1 MALEIVRLYISLI
14 SEFFSLSDKAVVAPS
29 RDSIHL
35 PSFIPQ
41 GSNSIT
47 TAFFVSR
54 ILADISECVGDV
66 ATAELAG
73 DAASGLKSLLESA
86 RWRFEIAT
94 CDLWLQGA
102 LSYCAGQSLDRAF
115 D

>member
-1 MALEIVRLYISLI
+1 MALEIVRLYITLI

-29 RDSIHL
+29 RDSIDL

-54 ILADISECVGDV
+54 ILSDISECVGDV
-66 ATAELAG
+66 TTAELAS
-73 DAASGLKSLLESA
+73 DATSGLKACLKVHVGGSKLL
-86 RWRFEIAT
+86 
-94 CDLWLQGA
+94 
-102 LSYCAGQSLDRAF
+102 CAIYGYKVCPLLLC
-115 D
+115 